1 MTYNTAKQ
9 ELINS
14 ILKDPAGF
22 LIAQF
27 DQNGAF
33 EISIRSSPDLNG
45 VPVIMRLKDDGDI
58 HLTAIV
64 ADIADDSYS
73 TTEYESRA
81 VSIESRDALT
91 WRNECLTCHAY
102 EDMQGA
108 EEHVASVSLADMVY
122 NWADVVTE
130 IQDNYLDVEYAWFFP
145 YGPYGMYEATG
156 MFMYASNQPKGGAA

>member
-1 MTYNTAKQ
+1 MTRADKKQ
-9 ELINS
+9 ELVNT
-14 ILKDPAGF
+14 ILRDPAGF

-33 EISIRSSPDLNG
+33 EISIRSSLDLNG

-73 TTEYESRA
+73 TTEYQSLA
-81 VSIESRDALT
+81 VSTKSGDTLT
-91 WRNECLTCHAY
+91 WRNECLTCNAY
-102 EDMQGA
+102 EDMRGA
-108 EEHVASVSLADMVY
+108 EEHVVSVSLADMAY
-122 NWADVVTE
+122 TWADVVCA

-156 MFMYASNQPKGGAA
+156 LFMHASNQPEGGR

>member
-1 MTYNTAKQ
+1 MVSETLTKK
-9 ELINS
+9 LVS
-14 ILKDPAGF
+14 KILEDPAGF

-33 EISIRSSPDLNG
+33 EISIRSSLDLIG

-73 TTEYESRA
+73 TTEYQSLA
-81 VSIESRDALT
+81 VSTKSGDTLT
-91 WRNECLTCHAY
+91 WRNESLTCNAY
-102 EDMQGA
+102 EDMRGA

-122 NWADVVTE
+122 EWADVVTE

-145 YGPYGMYEATG
+145 YGPYGMYGATG
-156 MFMYASNQPKGGAA
+156 LFMHASNQPEGGR